1 MFKKRK
7 YSRQQILQEPRQS
20 RGGNR
25 WLWFTI
31 TGLCLLSLLAPFVEA
46 GTAEQNAE
54 AETGQLLMRAVDKQ
68 ASLGPQQQAL
78 HLDSQVNFDISGMI
92 AKVSLTQRFRNDSAD
107 WQEGIY
113 TFPLPE
119 TAAVNGLKMQIGER
133 TIIGKIA
140 EKQRAQKIY
149 RQAKKAGQKAS
160 LVAQQRPNLFR
171 QQVANIA
178 PGETVEIQLSY
189 IQKVIYRHGR
199 FSLRFPMTLTP
210 RYIPGSALSPLL
222 SAPLALD
229 NNIGKNTGNSA
240 DSSAVNSEQPHR
252 NSAGFANTIDLNSID
267 INKGW
272 GWAAPTRQVPDA
284 PLITPPM
291 RAQPAAGPLN
301 PISISARLDA
311 GLPLASIDSDYH
323 NISLR
328 RDGRLHHI
336 QLAEQRVSMD
346 RDFVLNW
353 QPVQQRAPAAA
364 VFHEQVDGQDYALI
378 MLLPQA
384 NTNGTES
391 TLPREMIFIID
402 TSGSMGGTSIEQAK
416 QSLQLALLRL
426 RPSDKFNIIEFNASH
441 RSLFPSSMPAEQPF
455 IQQAQ
460 SFVGFLNAGGGTE
473 MSSALNAALSQSELK
488 GYLRQVVFITDGSVG
503 NEASLFSQIQQQL
516 ASARLFTVGIGS
528 APNSHFMTKAAQFG
542 RGSFTYIGSLG
553 EVKQKMS
560 ALFQQLQ
567 SPQLSDIT
575 LEWPAGQ
582 SAEVWPQ
589 RLPDLYRGQPL
600 LISAKLSQS
609 LQGQLRVRGR
619 IAKAADTDEDTTA
632 WQQKLSLEHSASHPG
647 IASLWARDKI
657 AALMDKKIAGASEAE
672 IKPQVL
678 AVALPHQLVSAYS
691 SFVAVE
697 QRRSRPADSPQQSEA
712 VANAIP
718 RGQTFA
724 QPKQPAR
731 AGSTSSTTVSYPR
744 TATLAPLHIGL
755 ASGCL
760 LLALLLR
767 IRRR

>member
-7 YSRQQILQEPRQS
+7 FSRQQILQQPRQP
-20 RGGNR
+20 RGANR
-25 WLWFTI
+25 WLWLTI
-31 TGLCLLSLLAPFVEA
+31 VVFCLLSLLAPFVEA
-46 GTAEQNAE
+46 EQNTE

-68 ASLGPQQQAL
+68 ASPGPQQQAL
-78 HLDSQVNFDISGMI
+78 HLESQVNFDISGMI
-92 AKVSLTQRFRNDSAD
+92 AKVSLTQRFRNDSTD

-149 RQAKKAGQKAS
+149 RRAKKAGQKAS

-178 PGETVEIQLSY
+178 PGETIEIQLSY
-189 IQKVIYRHGR
+189 IQKVVYQHGR

-210 RYIPGSALSPLL
+210 RYIPGSPLL
-222 SAPLALD
+222 PLSSVPLALD
-229 NNIGKNTGNSA
+229 NSIGKN
-240 DSSAVNSEQPHR
+240 EQSHD
-252 NSAGFANTIDLNSID
+252 NSAGLTNTVDLNSID
-267 INKGW
+267 LNKGW
-272 GWAAPTRQVPDA
+272 GWAALTRQVPDA

-291 RAQPAAGPLN
+291 RAQPATGLLN

-311 GLPLASIDSDYH
+311 GLPLATIDSDYH

-336 QLAEQRVSMD
+336 QLTEQRVSMD

-364 VFHEQVDGQDYALI
+364 VFHEQVDEQDYALL

-384 NTNGTES
+384 NISDTES
-391 TLPREMIFIID
+391 ALPREMIFIID
-402 TSGSMGGTSIEQAK
+402 TSGSMGGTSIQQAK

-426 RPSDKFNIIEFNASH
+426 RPSDRFNVIEFNSNH
-441 RSLFPSSMPAEQPF
+441 RTLFPNSMPAEQPF

-473 MSSALNAALSQSELK
+473 MSSALNAALSQTELK

-503 NEASLFSQIQQQL
+503 NEANLFRQIQQQL

-528 APNSHFMTKAAQFG
+528 APNSHFMNKAAQFG
-542 RGSFTYIGSLG
+542 RGSFTYIGSLD
-553 EVKQKMS
+553 EVKQKMTT
-560 ALFQQLQ
+560 LFQQLQ
-567 SPQLSDIT
+567 SPQLSDIV
-575 LEWPAGQ
+575 LEWPSGQ
-582 SAEVWPQ
+582 SAEIWPR

-600 LISAKLSQS
+600 LISAKLSQP
-609 LQGQLRVRGR
+609 LQGQLLVRGR
-619 IAKAADTDEDTTA
+619 TASAADTDEDTVA
-632 WQQKLSLEHSASHPG
+632 WQQKLSLENSASHPG

-691 SFVAVE
+691 SFIAVE
-697 QRRSRPADSPQQSEA
+697 QRISRPTKSPQQTDV
-712 VANAIP
+712 VANAIA
-718 RGQTFA
+718 RGQTFT
-724 QPKQPAR
+724 QPKQQLNATTP
-731 AGSTSSTTVSYPR
+731 SSTAVSYPR
-744 TATLAPLHIGL
+744 TATLAPLHISL
-755 ASGCL
+755 ASGWL
-760 LLALLLR
+760 LLGLLLR
-767 IRRR
+767 IRQHSQSPKRGGAL